1 MSDIVMLAI
10 DLDGTLLTDDKRI
23 SDANARAIREAMDA
37 GVKVCI
43 ATGRAWPGAKEYARE
58 LGVDA
63 PVVTS
68 NGAMIVDPVTEEVLF
83 DLGLSGE
90 DARAVYARGEQEGL
104 TQIVWSKCQFFASR
118 MNELAVDYGHRFGRM
133 NPTAV
138 PSIDELCERG
148 VSKIL
153 WYCPNEDAEEY
164 RKKVLDVFGERISV
178 VTSMPSFLEFFH
190 RGLSKAEAVRRV
202 ADRYGIR
209 MDEVAGFGD
218 AGNDIPLLQ
227 MTGIG
232 VAVGNASDEAKQAA
246 DLVTADN
253 EHDGVALA
261 IREILRRRFY
271 EGESV

>member
-1 MSDIVMLAI
+1 MPEITMLAI

-23 SDANARAIREAMDA
+23 SAACAEAIRDAMNA
-37 GVKVCI
+37 GLKVCI
-43 ATGRAWPGAKEYARE
+43 ATGRAWPGAKEFVRE
-58 LGVDA
+58 IGTDV

-68 NGAMIVDPVTEEVLF
+68 NGAMIVDPVTEEVLY
-83 DLGLSGE
+83 DLGLTEE
-90 DARAVYARGEQEGL
+90 DARAIYARGEQENL

-118 MNELAVDYGHRFGRM
+118 MNELAEDYGHRFGRM

-148 VSKIL
+148 ISKIL

-164 RKKVLDVFGERISV
+164 RQKVRDEFGDRISI

-190 RGLSKAEAVRRV
+190 DGISKSEAVRSV
-202 ADRYGIR
+202 AERYGIT
-209 MDEVAGFGD
+209 MDKVAGFGD

-227 MTGIG
+227 MAGLG
-232 VAVGNASDEAKQAA
+232 VAMGNGSNEAKQAA

-253 EHDGVALA
+253 EHDGVAQV
-261 IREILRRRFY
+261 IRMILQS
-271 EGESV
+271 E